1 MSEILKVACLQF
13 SAAPDVAENLRVLEK
28 MIREAAGR
36 GARLIATPE
45 NSCHIRGKSSD
56 KLSSAYSEESH
67 PFIETMSALAK
78 ELDIFILIGSIS
90 ILLGD
95 RLANR
100 SLFFGPSGKII
111 SSYDKI
117 HLFDVDLDKGESYRE
132 SDYFKGGDKLALA
145 DIDAAKIGLTIC
157 YDVRF
162 SYLYRALAKAGAGII
177 AVPAAFTVPTGEAH
191 WEVLLRARAI
201 ETGSF
206 IIAPA
211 QTGEHEGGRK
221 TWGHS
226 MIINPWGKILAEA
239 GTEQEIIYAD
249 LDLAEIKK
257 ARNSIPALRHDKE
270 FSL

>member
-1 MSEILKVACLQF
+1 M
-13 SAAPDVAENLRVLEK
+13 
-28 MIREAAGR
+28 
-36 GARLIATPE
+36 
-45 NSCHIRGKSSD
+45 
-56 KLSSAYSEESH
+56 
-67 PFIETMSALAK
+67 
-78 ELDIFILIGSIS
+78 
-90 ILLGD
+90 
-95 RLANR
+95 
-100 SLFFGPSGKII
+100 
-111 SSYDKI
+111 
-117 HLFDVDLDKGESYRE
+117 
-132 SDYFKGGDKLALA
+132 
-145 DIDAAKIGLTIC
+145 
-157 YDVRF
+157 
-162 SYLYRALAKAGAGII
+162 AKAGAGII